1 MKKKIEGGVKMDDE
15 QLLTFITVY
24 ELNNYS
30 RTADHLNLTQPAVTA
45 RIQKLEI
52 ELGCKLFY
60 RDGKKILLTLEGKAL
75 LPFARKILG
84 YINEARQT
92 IELLKTPTITIGL
105 SPAISVSLVLEV
117 LSLLREKGEFS
128 FDMVEA
134 ADSVEV
140 SKMVEAGSVDIG
152 LVRDVIPYTN
162 LESKFLFHEK
172 LFFIVG
178 KEHPLAGKSEIKK
191 DDLTGQTMIAYRRES
206 ALWRRIDD
214 TLVGVKDLKRIEVG
228 GFEMLLSMVKNNW
241 GFCIVPELILANK
254 RKDFCIIPFRD
265 FEDLTY
271 NITGVYKKE
280 SPKFEKLLLLL
291 QSFESTLKEFKN
303 HINV

>member
-1 MKKKIEGGVKMDDE
+1 LDDE

-60 RDGKKILLTLEGKAL
+60 REGKKILLTQEGKAL
-75 LPFARKILG
+75 LPFARKILS

-92 IELLKTPTITIGL
+92 IDLLKTPTITIGL
-105 SPAISVSLVLEV
+105 SPAISVSLVLDA
-117 LSLLREKGEFS
+117 LTLLRKSEEQS
-128 FDMVEA
+128 FDMLEA

-140 SKMVEAGSVDIG
+140 SKMVESGLVDIG
-152 LVRDVIPYTN
+152 LVRDVIPFPN
-162 LESKFLFHEK
+162 LESKKIFHEK

-178 KEHPLAGKSEIKK
+178 KGHPLAAKSEITKE
-191 DDLTGQTMIAYRRES
+191 DLMNQTMICYRRES
-206 ALWRRIDD
+206 ALWQKIDEK
-214 TLVGVKDLKRIEVG
+214 LVGVKDLKRIEVG

-241 GFCIVPELILANK
+241 GFCIVPELILSKNIK
-254 RKDFCIIPFRD
+254 NDFYIIPFPD

-271 NITGVYKKE
+271 NITGVYKKDF
-280 SPKFEKLLLLL
+280 PKFEKLLLLL
-291 QSFESTLKEFKN
+291 QSFESTLKELQN
-303 HINV
+303 HLNV

>member
-1 MKKKIEGGVKMDDE
+1 LDDE

-60 RDGKKILLTLEGKAL
+60 REGKKILLTQEGKAL
-75 LPFARKILG
+75 LPFARKILS

-105 SPAISVSLVLEV
+105 SPAISVSLVLDA
-117 LSLLREKGEFS
+117 LTLLRKSEEQS
-128 FDMVEA
+128 FDMLEA

-140 SKMVEAGSVDIG
+140 SKMVESGLVDIG
-152 LVRDVIPYTN
+152 LVRDVIPFPN
-162 LESKFLFHEK
+162 LESKKIFHEK

-178 KEHPLAGKSEIKK
+178 KGHPLAAKSEITKE
-191 DDLTGQTMIAYRRES
+191 DLMNQTMICYRRES
-206 ALWRRIDD
+206 ALWQKIDEK
-214 TLVGVKDLKRIEVG
+214 LVGVKDLKRIEVG

-241 GFCIVPELILANK
+241 GFCIVPELILSKNIK
-254 RKDFCIIPFRD
+254 NDFYIIPFPD

-271 NITGVYKKE
+271 NITGVYKKDF
-280 SPKFEKLLLLL
+280 PKFEKLLLLL
-291 QSFESTLKEFKN
+291 QSFESTLKELQN
-303 HINV
+303 HLNV

>member
-1 MKKKIEGGVKMDDE
+1 VDDE

-60 RDGKKILLTLEGKAL
+60 RNGKRILLTQEGKAL
-75 LPFARKILG
+75 LPFARKVLS
-84 YINEARQT
+84 YINEARHT
-92 IELLKTPTITIGL
+92 IELLKAPTITIGL
-105 SPAISVSLVLEV
+105 SPAISVSLVLDS
-117 LSLLREKGEFS
+117 LTLLRKSEEQS
-128 FDMVEA
+128 FDMLEA

-140 SKMVEAGSVDIG
+140 SKMVESGLVDIG
-152 LVRDVIPYTN
+152 LVRDVIPFTN
-162 LESKFLFHEK
+162 LESKKIFHEK

-178 KEHPLAGKSEIKK
+178 KGHPLAAKSEIKK
-191 DDLTGQTMIAYRRES
+191 EDLMNQTMICYRRES
-206 ALWRRIDD
+206 ALWRKIDEK
-214 TLVGVKDLKRIEVG
+214 LVGVKDLKRIEVG

-241 GFCIVPELILANK
+241 GFCIVPELILAKNTK
-254 RKDFCIIPFRD
+254 NDFCIIPFPD

-271 NITGVYKKE
+271 NITGVYKKDF
-280 SPKFEKLLLLL
+280 PKYEKLLLLL
-291 QSFESTLKEFKN
+291 QSFESTLKELQN
-303 HINV
+303 HLNV

>member
-1 MKKKIEGGVKMDDE
+1 LDDE

-60 RDGKKILLTLEGKAL
+60 RNGKKILLTQEGKAL
-75 LPFARKILG
+75 LPFARKILS

-105 SPAISVSLVLEV
+105 SPAISVSLVLDA
-117 LSLLREKGEFS
+117 LTLLRKSEEQS
-128 FDMVEA
+128 FDMLEA

-140 SKMVEAGSVDIG
+140 SKMVESGLVDIG
-152 LVRDVIPYTN
+152 LVRDVIPFPN
-162 LESKFLFHEK
+162 LESRKIFHEK

-178 KEHPLAGKSEIKK
+178 KGHPLAAKSEIKK
-191 DDLTGQTMIAYRRES
+191 EDLMNQTMICYRRES
-206 ALWRRIDD
+206 ALWQKIDEK
-214 TLVGVKDLKRIEVG
+214 LVGVKDLKRIEVG

-241 GFCIVPELILANK
+241 GFCIVPELILSKNIK
-254 RKDFCIIPFRD
+254 NDFYIIPFPD

-271 NITGVYKKE
+271 NITGVYKKDF
-280 SPKFEKLLLLL
+280 PKFEKLLLLL
-291 QSFESTLKEFKN
+291 QSFESTLKELQN
-303 HINV
+303 HLNV